1 MKYTR
6 SSELGLVWAGTTSVR
21 KAYEWDPA
29 TLIDGVGERDVHG
42 VEAPLWSETIETRKG
57 LDHLAFPRLLGVA
70 EIGWSRCGRALVARL
85 PKTSWRVRPSARRA
99 RRGFPPGARGAVGG
113 AGQRRP
119 VIEPRPVFS
128 AASGHAPQ

>member
-42 VEAPLWSETIETRKG
+42 VEAPLWSETIETRNGPRPPG
-57 LDHLAFPRLLGVA
+57 LPPAPRRG
-70 EIGWSRCGRALVARL
+70 GDRLVA
-85 PKTSWRVRPSARRA
+85 VRT
-99 RRGFPPGARGAVGG
+99 GARGATTEDV
-113 AGQRRP
+113 
-119 VIEPRPVFS
+119 S
-128 AASGHAPQ
+128 ARTALG